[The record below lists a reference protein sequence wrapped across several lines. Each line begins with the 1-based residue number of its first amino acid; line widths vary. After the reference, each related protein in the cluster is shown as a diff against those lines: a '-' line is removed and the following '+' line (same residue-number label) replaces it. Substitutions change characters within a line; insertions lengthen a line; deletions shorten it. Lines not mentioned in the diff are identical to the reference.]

1 MLGSTVQGHSDGQ
14 DPSILEVEQHSFITI
29 ITIKNKVV
37 ESWEYVDYPSLK
49 GILEDK
55 HEKQKTQFEG

>member
-1 MLGSTVQGHSDGQ
+1 MLGSTLQGHSNGQ
-14 DPSILEVEQHSFITI
+14 NPSIVEVEQHSFITI
-29 ITIKNKVV
+29 IIIRNKVV
-37 ESWEYVDYPSLK
+37 EPWEYVDYPPLE